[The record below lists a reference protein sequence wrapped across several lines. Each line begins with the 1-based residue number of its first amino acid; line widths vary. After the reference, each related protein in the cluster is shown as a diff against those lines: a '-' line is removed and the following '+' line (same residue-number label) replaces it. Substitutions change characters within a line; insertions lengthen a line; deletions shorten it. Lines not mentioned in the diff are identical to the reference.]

1 MSTRQDRG
9 YRSLLLSELLKTFR
23 KWRTYIG
30 FIAIAVLVPVVQ
42 VGLKLEGG
50 SIVNSVTRSLSGDFF
65 FVGNLFNGYF
75 VTHLI
80 MNSLWVHIPFLIS
93 LVAGDEL
100 AGEATA
106 GTFRLILTRPVS
118 RSRILMTKYAATLL
132 YTAALVI
139 FLGAL
144 STMLGVA
151 LFGAGDL
158 IVVKDGLTVIPE
170 GDVLPRLGIAF
181 GLAVWSMWCVASLAF
196 LLSSLVENPIGPIIG
211 TMTIIIVFFVI
222 GNIPVELFASI
233 KPYLFTSY
241 LTVWQEALRV
251 PIDWQGVLQTCLRLL
266 AFSIGFYLITWYIFT
281 HKDILS

>member
-1 MSTRQDRG
+1 MNMGMDRSG
-9 YRSLLLSELLKTFR
+9 TSLLLSELLKTFR

-30 FIAIAVLVPVVQ
+30 FLAIAVLVPIVQ
-42 VGLKLEGG
+42 AGLKLEGG
-50 SIVNSVTRSLSGDFF
+50 SVIRSITRSLSGDFF
-65 FVGNLFNGYF
+65 FVGSLFNGYF
-75 VTHLI
+75 VAQLI
-80 MNSLWVHIPFLIS
+80 MNSLWIHIPFLIS

-118 RSRILMTKYAATLL
+118 RSRILLMKYGATLI
-132 YTAALVI
+132 YTAALVL

-144 STMLGVA
+144 STILGVA
-151 LFGAGDL
+151 LFGTGDL
-158 IVVKDGLTVIPE
+158 IVVKDGLTIIPR
-170 GDVLPRLGIAF
+170 GDVPVRLGLAF

-196 LLSSLVENPIGPIIG
+196 LLSSLVENAIGPIIG

-222 GNIPVELFASI
+222 GNIPVELFTSM

-241 LTVWQEALRV
+241 LNVWQEALRV
-251 PIDWQGVLQTCLRLL
+251 PIDWAGILRSVIRLL
-266 AFSIGFYLITWYIFT
+266 AFSIGFYVVTWYIFA